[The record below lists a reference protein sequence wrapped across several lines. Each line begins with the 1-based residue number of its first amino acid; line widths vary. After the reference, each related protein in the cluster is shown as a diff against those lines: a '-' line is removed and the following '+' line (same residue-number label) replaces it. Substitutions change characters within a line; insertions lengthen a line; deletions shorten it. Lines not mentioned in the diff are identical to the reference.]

1 VENKAVTLI
10 TLYGMPSAGGLK
22 QLSPFVVKVEMALL
36 YLGLEYEVEHLD
48 PLKIRSM
55 SPTGKVPWIRM
66 GKSTLSESDSI
77 IAFLNSKQDA
87 DLLDDL
93 TNDQRVLGLALKRLT
108 EDHLY
113 WLMVWARWISD
124 ASRLAL
130 VESFLESFLDKYP
143 KPIIKLASPFAKR
156 HVSALCKTQGIGL
169 MSDDE
174 REREAMIDFNALSAQ
189 LKKMPFLLG
198 SDMTV
203 YDFSVA
209 AVLSG
214 ILFFRPNNWLTDM
227 ANDFEIFSE
236 YLGRVSERLGGY
248 EFVKD

>member
-130 VESFLESFLDKYP
+130 VESFLDKYP
-143 KPIIKLASPFAKR
+143 KPIIKLAYPFAKR

>member
-1 VENKAVTLI
+1 MEKKAVTLI

-48 PLKIRSM
+48 PRKIRSM

-87 DLLDDL
+87 DLFDDL
-93 TNDQRVLGLALKRLT
+93 ANDQRVLGLALKRLT

-130 VESFLESFLDKYP
+130 VESFLESFLVKYP
-143 KPIIKLASPFAKR
+143 KSIIKLASPFAKR

-198 SDMTV
+198 YDLTV

-209 AVLSG
+209 AVLSS

-227 ANDFEIFSE
+227 ANDYEIFPE

-248 EFVKD
+248 EFLKD

>member
-1 VENKAVTLI
+1 MADEENKAITLI

-36 YLGLEYEVEHLD
+36 YLGLEYEVEHLG

-66 GKSTLSESDSI
+66 GESTLSESDSI

-87 DLLDDL
+87 DLFDDL

-124 ASRLAL
+124 NSRQALA
-130 VESFLESFLDKYP
+130 ESFLDQYP
-143 KPIIKLASPFAKR
+143 KPIIKFASPVAKR
-156 HVSALCKTQGIGL
+156 YVS
-169 MSDDE
+169 
-174 REREAMIDFNALSAQ
+174 
-189 LKKMPFLLG
+189 
-198 SDMTV
+198 V
-203 YDFSVA
+203 
-209 AVLSG
+209 
-214 ILFFRPNNWLTDM
+214 
-227 ANDFEIFSE
+227 
-236 YLGRVSERLGGY
+236 
-248 EFVKD
+248 

>member
-1 VENKAVTLI
+1 
-10 TLYGMPSAGGLK
+10 MPSAGGLK

-36 YLGLEYEVEHLD
+36 YLGLEYEVEHLG

-87 DLLDDL
+87 DLFDHV
-93 TNDQRVLGLALKRLT
+93 TNDKRMLGLALKRLT

-124 ASRLAL
+124 NSRQALA
-130 VESFLESFLDKYP
+130 ESFLDQYP
-143 KPIIKLASPFAKR
+143 KPIIKLVSPFFKR
-156 HVSALCKTQGIGL
+156 HVSTLCRTQGIGL

-174 REREAMIDFNALSAQ
+174 REREAMSDFNALSAQ

-198 SDMTV
+198 PNMTV

-209 AVLSG
+209 AVLSS

-227 ANDFEIFSE
+227 ANDFEIFPE

>member
-1 VENKAVTLI
+1 MENRAVTLI

-36 YLGLEYEVEHLD
+36 YLRLEYEVEHIS
-48 PLKIRSM
+48 PLKIRSA

-77 IAFLNSKQDA
+77 IAFLDSKQDV
-87 DLLDDL
+87 DLFDGL

-130 VESFLESFLDKYP
+130 VESFLVKYP
-143 KPIIKLASPFAKR
+143 KSIIKLASPFAKR

-174 REREAMIDFNALSAQ
+174 REREAMIDLNALSAQ

-209 AVLSG
+209 AVLSS

-227 ANDFEIFSE
+227 ANDFEIFPE

>member
-1 VENKAVTLI
+1 
-10 TLYGMPSAGGLK
+10 MPSAGGLK

-36 YLGLEYEVEHLD
+36 YLGLEFEVEHIA
-48 PLKIRSM
+48 PQKIRSM

-66 GKSTLSESDSI
+66 GESTLSESDSI
-77 IAFLNSKQDA
+77 ITFLNSKQDV
-87 DLLDDL
+87 DLFDGL
-93 TNDQRVLGLALKRLT
+93 TNDQKVLGLALKRLT

-113 WLMVWARWISD
+113 WLMVWARWISN

-130 VESFLESFLDKYP
+130 IESFLESLLDQYP
-143 KPIIKLASPFAKR
+143 KPVIKLVSPFAKR
-156 HVSALCKTQGIGL
+156 HVSALCRTQGIGL

-198 SDMTV
+198 SDMTE

-227 ANDFEIFSE
+227 ANDFEIFPE

>member
-1 VENKAVTLI
+1 MEKKAVTLI

-48 PLKIRSM
+48 PRKIRSM

-87 DLLDDL
+87 DLFDDL
-93 TNDQRVLGLALKRLT
+93 ANDQRVLGLALKRLT

-130 VESFLESFLDKYP
+130 VESFLESFLVKYP
-143 KPIIKLASPFAKR
+143 KYIIKLASPFAKR

-209 AVLSG
+209 AVLSS

-227 ANDFEIFSE
+227 ANDYEIFPE

-248 EFVKD
+248 EFLKD

>member
-1 VENKAVTLI
+1 MENRAVTLI

-36 YLGLEYEVEHLD
+36 YLRLEYEVEHLD
-48 PLKIRSM
+48 PRKIRSM

-87 DLLDDL
+87 DLFDHV
-93 TNDQRVLGLALKRLT
+93 TNDKRVLGLALKRLT

-113 WLMVWARWISD
+113 WLMVYARWVSNT
-124 ASRLAL
+124 SRLAL
-130 VESFLESFLDKYP
+130 TESFLDQYP
-143 KPIIKLASPFAKR
+143 KPIIKLVSPFFKR
-156 HVSALCKTQGIGL
+156 HVSTLCRTQGIGL

-174 REREAMIDFNALSAQ
+174 RAREAMIDFNALSAQ

-198 SDMTV
+198 YDLTV

-209 AVLSG
+209 AVLSS

-227 ANDFEIFSE
+227 ANDYEIFPE

>member
-1 VENKAVTLI
+1 
-10 TLYGMPSAGGLK
+10 MPSAGGLK

-36 YLGLEYEVEHLD
+36 YLGLEFEVEHIA

-66 GKSTLSESDSI
+66 GNSTLSESDSI
-77 IAFLNSKQDA
+77 ITFLNSKQDV
-87 DLLDDL
+87 DLFDGL
-93 TNDQRVLGLALKRLT
+93 TNDQKLLELALKRLT

-130 VESFLESFLDKYP
+130 VESFLESLLHKYP

-156 HVSALCKTQGIGL
+156 HVSALCKTQGIGM

-198 SDMTV
+198 PNMTV

-209 AVLSG
+209 AVLSS

-227 ANDFEIFSE
+227 ANDFEIFPE

>member
-1 VENKAVTLI
+1 MEKKAVTLI

-48 PLKIRSM
+48 PRKIRSM

-87 DLLDDL
+87 DLFDDL

-130 VESFLESFLDKYP
+130 VESFLESFLVKYP
-143 KPIIKLASPFAKR
+143 KYIIKLASPFAKR

-209 AVLSG
+209 AVLSS
-214 ILFFRPNNWLTDM
+214 IRFFRPNNWLTDM
-227 ANDFEIFSE
+227 ANDYEIFPE

-248 EFVKD
+248 EFLKD

>member
-1 VENKAVTLI
+1 MENKVITLI

-87 DLLDDL
+87 DLFDDL

-124 ASRLAL
+124 NSRQALA
-130 VESFLESFLDKYP
+130 ESFLDQYP
-143 KPIIKLASPFAKR
+143 KPIIKFASPVAKR
-156 HVSALCKTQGIGL
+156 YVSALCRTQGIGL

-198 SDMTV
+198 SEMTV

-209 AVLSG
+209 AVLSS

-227 ANDFEIFSE
+227 ANDFEIFPE

>member
-1 VENKAVTLI
+1 MENKAVALI

-36 YLGLEYEVEHLD
+36 YLGLEYEVEHLG

-130 VESFLESFLDKYP
+130 VESFLDKYP

-156 HVSALCKTQGIGL
+156 HVSALCRTQGIGL

-174 REREAMIDFNALSAQ
+174 RAREAMIDFNALSAQ

-198 SDMTV
+198 YDLTV

-209 AVLSG
+209 AVLSS

-227 ANDFEIFSE
+227 ANDFEIFPE

>member
-1 VENKAVTLI
+1 VEKKAVTLI

-48 PLKIRSM
+48 PRKIRSM

-87 DLLDDL
+87 DLFDDL
-93 TNDQRVLGLALKRLT
+93 ANDQRVLGLALKRLT

-130 VESFLESFLDKYP
+130 VESFLESFLVKYP
-143 KPIIKLASPFAKR
+143 KYIIKLASPFAKR

-209 AVLSG
+209 AVLSS

-227 ANDFEIFSE
+227 ANDYEIFPE

-248 EFVKD
+248 EFLKD

>member
-1 VENKAVTLI
+1 
-10 TLYGMPSAGGLK
+10 MPSAGGLK

-36 YLGLEYEVEHLD
+36 YLGLEYEVEQLG

-87 DLLDDL
+87 DLFDHV
-93 TNDQRVLGLALKRLT
+93 TNDKRVLGLALKRLT

-130 VESFLESFLDKYP
+130 VESFLDKYP

-156 HVSALCKTQGIGL
+156 RISALCKTQGIGL

-209 AVLSG
+209 AVLSS

-227 ANDFEIFSE
+227 ANDFEIFPE

>member
-1 VENKAVTLI
+1 
-10 TLYGMPSAGGLK
+10 MPSACGLK

-36 YLGLEYEVEHLD
+36 YLGLKYEVEHIS
-48 PLKIRSM
+48 PLKVRSL
-55 SPTGKVPWIRM
+55 SPAGKVPWIRM

-87 DLLDDL
+87 DLFDHV
-93 TNDQRVLGLALKRLT
+93 TNDKRMLGLALKRLT

-113 WLMVWARWISD
+113 WLMVWARWISNT
-124 ASRLAL
+124 SRLAL
-130 VESFLESFLDKYP
+130 TESFLDQYP
-143 KPIIKLASPFAKR
+143 KPIIKLVSPFFKR
-156 HVSALCKTQGIGL
+156 HVSTLCRTQGIGL

-174 REREAMIDFNALSAQ
+174 REREAMSDFNALSAQ

-198 SDMTV
+198 YDLTA

-209 AVLSG
+209 AVLSS

-227 ANDFEIFSE
+227 ANDFEIFPE